1 MHLSICK
8 FTQTFRGVLEEL
20 PNFLKLDTDRQ
31 NSTKSKLTGNPK
43 PCYNEKIHP
52 DKFIITMCLFSP
64 NGNTASKKDV
74 SASLQKRPFSL
85 YQMRKTPILLRT
97 CQPLLL
103 LLRIQ
108 QLLRLH
114 QPSGCCPCR
123 SSPSFQR
130 VPVQKKNLQT
140 VRQSASA
147 PWYRSYRKKPGLLPC
162 YPGAGYDL
170 YRRQMQQ
177 RSTSC
182 QRQCIPSYKYLLPGA
197 GIWSGWWSY
206 Q

>member
-20 PNFLKLDTDRQ
+20 PNFLKLDNDRQ

-103 LLRIQ
+103 LLQIQ

-114 QPSGCCPCR
+114 QPSGCCPL
-123 SSPSFQR
+123 QR
-130 VPVQKKNLQT
+130 CNSMYFPVILKAYENQ
-140 VRQSASA
+140 RISAVF
-147 PWYRSYRKKPGLLPC
+147 PVFPTLLH
-162 YPGAGYDL
+162 L
-170 YRRQMQQ
+170 FL
-177 RSTSC
+177 
-182 QRQCIPSYKYLLPGA
+182 ILLV
-197 GIWSGWWSY
+197 SD
-206 Q
+206 

>member
-20 PNFLKLDTDRQ
+20 PNFLKLDNDRQ

-64 NGNTASKKDV
+64 NGNTASKKGV
-74 SASLQKRPFSL
+74 FAAMQKRPFSL
-85 YQMRKTPILLRT
+85 CQNEKMPILLRIF
-97 CQPLLL
+97 QPLLL
-103 LLRIQ
+103 LLPIQ

-130 VPVQKKNLQT
+130 VPVQRKNLQT
-140 VRQSASA
+140 VRQSASV
-147 PWYRSYRKKPGLLPC
+147 P
-162 YPGAGYDL
+162 
-170 YRRQMQQ
+170 
-177 RSTSC
+177 
-182 QRQCIPSYKYLLPGA
+182 
-197 GIWSGWWSY
+197 
-206 Q
+206 

>member
-20 PNFLKLDTDRQ
+20 PNFLKLDNDRQ

-43 PCYNEKIHP
+43 PCYNEKIYS

-85 YQMRKTPILLRT
+85 YQMRKTPIFLRI

-103 LLRIQ
+103 LLQIQ
-108 QLLRLH
+108 QLLRLL
-114 QPSGCCPCR
+114 PMPIKPIISTCAGTEEEPANC
-123 SSPSFQR
+123 
-130 VPVQKKNLQT
+130 
-140 VRQSASA
+140 ASE
-147 PWYRSYRKKPGLLPC
+147 
-162 YPGAGYDL
+162 
-170 YRRQMQQ
+170 
-177 RSTSC
+177 
-182 QRQCIPSYKYLLPGA
+182 CIRPMVSVIP
-197 GIWSGWWSY
+197 
-206 Q
+206 

>member
-20 PNFLKLDTDRQ
+20 PNFLRLDNDRQ

-52 DKFIITMCLFSP
+52 DKFFDFCILRILPGLSYGVRFLQTGTQCGHSKQKGRFCITAKTPFFV
-64 NGNTASKKDV
+64 V
-74 SASLQKRPFSL
+74 SNE
-85 YQMRKTPILLRT
+85 KTPILLRT

-130 VPVQKKNLQT
+130 VPVQRKNLQT
-140 VRQSASA
+140 VRQSASV
-147 PWYRSYRKKPGLLPC
+147 P
-162 YPGAGYDL
+162 
-170 YRRQMQQ
+170 
-177 RSTSC
+177 
-182 QRQCIPSYKYLLPGA
+182 
-197 GIWSGWWSY
+197 
-206 Q
+206 

>member
-20 PNFLKLDTDRQ
+20 PNFLKLDNDRQ

-85 YQMRKTPILLRT
+85 YQMRKCRYCLELASLCCFFYGYSNSNSSTNHWVVAHYNAAIL
-97 CQPLLL
+97 CIFLL
-103 LLRIQ
+103 
-108 QLLRLH
+108 
-114 QPSGCCPCR
+114 
-123 SSPSFQR
+123 F
-130 VPVQKKNLQT
+130 
-140 VRQSASA
+140 
-147 PWYRSYRKKPGLLPC
+147 
-162 YPGAGYDL
+162 
-170 YRRQMQQ
+170 
-177 RSTSC
+177 
-182 QRQCIPSYKYLLPGA
+182 
-197 GIWSGWWSY
+197 
-206 Q
+206 

>member
-20 PNFLKLDTDRQ
+20 PNFLKLDNDRQ

-43 PCYNEKIHP
+43 PCYNEKIYS

-64 NGNTASKKDV
+64 NGNTPSKKDV

-103 LLRIQ
+103 LLQIQ

-130 VPVQKKNLQT
+130 VPVQRKNLQT
-140 VRQSASA
+140 VRQSASV
-147 PWYRSYRKKPGLLPC
+147 P
-162 YPGAGYDL
+162 
-170 YRRQMQQ
+170 RRWGK
-177 RSTSC
+177 R
-182 QRQCIPSYKYLLPGA
+182 IH
-197 GIWSGWWSY
+197 
-206 Q
+206 